1 MHDRLALVTG
11 AAGFIGSHLVERL
24 AREGWRV
31 RGLDIRQPAGSWVD
45 ALDGDRVQFTV
56 GDIRDADLLARLAE
70 GAAVVFHQAAIS
82 SVQRSVE
89 NPPETVDVNIGGT
102 LNVLE
107 AARVNGCRVVF
118 ASSAAIYGD
127 ALETPK
133 TEVMLPRP
141 LTPYAVSKLS
151 GEHLCASYG
160 HVYGVET
167 VALRYFNVYGPRQDP
182 SSAYSGV
189 ISRFLDSARREQP
202 VTIYGDGEQTR
213 DFIYVADV
221 VTANVNAAIADG
233 AVGRSINVA
242 SGSSVSL
249 LTVVSTLEEIL
260 GQKIQVDHLPHR
272 SGDIRHSGADSAL
285 ATSLLGFV
293 PQVGLLEGLGKI
305 LGSGS

>member
-31 RGLDIRQPAGSWVD
+31 RGLDIRQPTGSWVD
-45 ALDGDRVQFTV
+45 ALDGDRVKFTT

-70 GAAVVFHQAAIS
+70 GVDVVFHQAAIS

-89 NPPETVDVNIGGT
+89 NPRETVDVNIGGT

-133 TEVMLPRP
+133 TEAMLPRP

-182 SSAYSGV
+182 SSPYSGV
-189 ISRFLDSARREQP
+189 ISRFVDAVGQGRP
-202 VTIYGDGEQTR
+202 VTIFGDGEQTR
-213 DFIYVADV
+213 DFVSVSDV
-221 VTANVNAAIADG
+221 VNANLQAACA
-233 AVGRSINVA
+233 REA
-242 SGSSVSL
+242 SGRAFNIGSGAATSL
-249 LTVVSTLEEIL
+249 NELLAIIGRLANSIPVV
-260 GQKIQVDHLPHR
+260 DAHPAR
-272 SGDIRHSGADSAL
+272 AGDIRDSLASIASARAVLGYSPSTPLELGLAAMVDGA
-285 ATSLLGFV
+285 
-293 PQVGLLEGLGKI
+293 
-305 LGSGS
+305 